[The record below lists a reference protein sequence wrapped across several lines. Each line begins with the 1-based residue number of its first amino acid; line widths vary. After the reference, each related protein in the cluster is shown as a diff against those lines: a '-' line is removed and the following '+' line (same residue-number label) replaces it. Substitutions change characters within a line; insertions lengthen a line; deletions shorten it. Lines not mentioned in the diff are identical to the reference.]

1 MSPEIFMIAFLL
13 GSAALALWVDAVF
26 PQLAPSDLRRA
37 LFRTGVALGLTMGL
51 FPPIWDAA
59 VARGPVLVALFTI
72 ALPCLTALLLSAI
85 WSIRQLQGAISGPAV
100 GSQRIA
106 ETMPA
111 GTRNHPAARAIATWT
126 SAPASVSGPSR
137 GKRAPVQSA
146 SRAAPM
152 VRAMT

>member
-59 VARGPVLVALFTI
+59 VARGPELVALFTI

-85 WSIRQLQGAISGPAV
+85 WSIRQLQGAMSG
-100 GSQRIA
+100 
-106 ETMPA
+106 
-111 GTRNHPAARAIATWT
+111 AR
-126 SAPASVSGPSR
+126 
-137 GKRAPVQSA
+137 
-146 SRAAPM
+146 
-152 VRAMT
+152 